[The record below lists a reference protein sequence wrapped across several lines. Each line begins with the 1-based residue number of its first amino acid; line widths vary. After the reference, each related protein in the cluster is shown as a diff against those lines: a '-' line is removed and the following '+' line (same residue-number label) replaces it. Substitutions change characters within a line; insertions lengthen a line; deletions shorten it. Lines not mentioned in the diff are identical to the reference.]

1 MVKGIDVS
9 WNRKKNYMKSFNK
22 FKGLQNSKYFSD
34 FHRTELFT
42 DSTLSV
48 DGGQTMG
55 LS

>member
-1 MVKGIDVS
+1 MVKGVDVS
-9 WNRKKNYMKSFNK
+9 WNRKKNYMNSFNK

-34 FHRTELFT
+34 FHRMELFT

-55 LS
+55 IS